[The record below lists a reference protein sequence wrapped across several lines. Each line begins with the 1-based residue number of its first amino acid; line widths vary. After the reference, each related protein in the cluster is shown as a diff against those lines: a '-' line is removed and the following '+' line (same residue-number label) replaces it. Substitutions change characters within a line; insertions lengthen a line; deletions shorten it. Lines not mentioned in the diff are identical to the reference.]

1 MSLYED
7 LRAYRS
13 HICKAKNQ
21 PAFCIFSNK
30 VLEAIVHANPQN
42 VSSLLGVKGMGP
54 SKVDQFGAGILECT
68 AQAAAAFTIE
78 TSTSSSSS
86 FSSSSSSK
94 VADEMNAQAQRAA
107 PDSPLKKAIGAPST
121 AMVVAPALNAEQL
134 AAESLTLNGDNIFI
148 TGAAGTGKS
157 HLLRHLITSLKL
169 KYGDE
174 SAIAIT
180 APTGIAATNVSGVT
194 IHSWAGVGLAKGLP
208 EEVVKKVMNSAQ
220 ACERWRTCKVLVIDE
235 VSMLDNQLFEK
246 LDAVGR
252 TVRKT
257 PHFAFGGIQL
267 ILTGDF
273 FQLPPVG
280 IGSWGKKFAFQS
292 NVWGSCNMQIVL
304 LKTVVRQEGDQAF
317 IRLLNEFRLGNA
329 SPSSL
334 AALALC
340 SVAKKPFHNDG
351 VLPTRL
357 YCTNAKVDD
366 ENRDRLEQLPG
377 HSISFEAGDIFRANE
392 GGTSAEGRKKLLALI
407 GKKTPSSLKL
417 KVGAQVV
424 LTVNRPSLGLV
435 NGSRGVVVGLAQKHK
450 IYEGDK
456 EAFGVAAGEY
466 DLPLVQWDDGQ
477 VSPVKP
483 SVFYQRLAQE
493 GSVNRTQVPLKLAWA
508 LTVHKSQGMTLSQ
521 VTLLLADAFEFGQ
534 AYVALS
540 RCTSLAGMWLS
551 GPDITAKAIKAHPDV
566 ILFYARLEEE
576 ARKRKDEGIFG
587 GGGAGKKLTL
597 G

>member
-1 MSLYED
+1 MTTLTEYPTNNL
-7 LRAYRS
+7 LR
-13 HICKAKNQ
+13 
-21 PAFCIFSNK
+21 
-30 VLEAIVHANPQN
+30 
-42 VSSLLGVKGMGP
+42 SSLL
-54 SKVDQFGAGILECT
+54 
-68 AQAAAAFTIE
+68 
-78 TSTSSSSS
+78 SSSP
-86 FSSSSSSK
+86 
-94 VADEMNAQAQRAA
+94 Q
-107 PDSPLKKAIGAPST
+107 
-121 AMVVAPALNAEQL
+121 
-134 AAESLTLNGDNIFI
+134 
-148 TGAAGTGKS
+148 
-157 HLLRHLITSLKL
+157 
-169 KYGDE
+169 
-174 SAIAIT
+174 
-180 APTGIAATNVSGVT
+180 
-194 IHSWAGVGLAKGLP
+194 WAGVGLAKGLP
-208 EEVVKKVMNSAQ
+208 EEVVKRVMNSAQ

-456 EAFGVAAGEY
+456 EAFGVAAGEVRDWTRSKAIAAAIY
-466 DLPLVQWDDGQ
+466 HHESYFAICLSLI
-477 VSPVKP
+477 P
-483 SVFYQRLAQE
+483 S
-493 GSVNRTQVPLKLAWA
+493 
-508 LTVHKSQGMTLSQ
+508 LSS
-521 VTLLLADAFEFGQ
+521 LLLIPS
-534 AYVALS
+534 LS
-540 RCTSLAGMWLS
+540 SLLS
-551 GPDITAKAIKAHPDV
+551 HRHSTTY
-566 ILFYARLEEE
+566 L
-576 ARKRKDEGIFG
+576 
-587 GGGAGKKLTL
+587 
-597 G
+597 